1 MCLST
6 ISTQNCVKY
15 RKGVKMNIN
24 DRIKNERIAR
34 GISQGA
40 LSKELN
46 IHQQNISRWEKG
58 DNIPNIYDCAKI
70 ADYFGVTIDYL
81 VGRED
86 DFGVVKIEN
95 APQIAKDEK
104 EILAVYKLLSQEDK
118 QKVLSI
124 IKALVKD

>member
-1 MCLST
+1 
-6 ISTQNCVKY
+6 
-15 RKGVKMNIN
+15 MNISEK
-24 DRIKNERIAR
+24 IKNERVAR
-34 GISQGA
+34 GVSQGT

-58 DNIPNIYDCAKI
+58 DNVPNIYDCAKL

-95 APQIAKDEK
+95 SSQISNDEK
-104 EILAVYKLLSQEDK
+104 ELISVYKLLSQEDK

-124 IKALVKD
+124 IKAFSKD